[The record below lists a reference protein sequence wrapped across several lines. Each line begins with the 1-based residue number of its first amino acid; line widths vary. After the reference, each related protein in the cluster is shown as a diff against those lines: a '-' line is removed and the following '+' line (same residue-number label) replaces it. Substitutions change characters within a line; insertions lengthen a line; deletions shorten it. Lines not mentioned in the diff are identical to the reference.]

1 LARDIVDLAGK
12 TKLDKM
18 RGGKWTVFV
27 VAMWFIA
34 KEVIDEWKIENI
46 ESGWTDLEIG
56 DP

>member
-1 LARDIVDLAGK
+1 
-12 TKLDKM
+12 
-18 RGGKWTVFV
+18 
-27 VAMWFIA
+27 MWFIA